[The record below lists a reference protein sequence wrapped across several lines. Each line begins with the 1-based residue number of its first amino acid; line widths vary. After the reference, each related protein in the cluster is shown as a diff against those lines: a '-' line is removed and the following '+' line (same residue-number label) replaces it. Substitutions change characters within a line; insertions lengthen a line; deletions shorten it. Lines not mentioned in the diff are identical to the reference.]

1 MAVAAKA
8 CYRSAEENASEM
20 SNKRAAKLALLGAV
34 VGGLWAYS
42 RRETRRYESLAL
54 SEVEKPGH
62 VVSIDGV
69 GVHYLEAGEGP
80 PLILIHGLGAST
92 FTFQRVFPELARRF
106 RVVALDLKGF
116 GFSDRPEGDYTLT
129 AQAHLVR
136 QLMDRL
142 GIERASVLGHSMGG
156 AVAMR
161 LALAYPERVE
171 RLILASS
178 ASDLELG
185 RRIWGAALL
194 GRLLPLVAPF
204 TLHNRRFRELSLK
217 SGFYDSDHCTEQVIE
232 GYMLPGR
239 VHGHLRALGDT
250 MAHWGRDLPLR
261 PDRIIH
267 PTLVLWGEA
276 DRWLPPS
283 RGERLHRLIAGSRLE
298 VVSGGGHLFLQ
309 EQPESSLRL
318 IEDFLMEKEA
328 ARA

>member
-1 MAVAAKA
+1 
-8 CYRSAEENASEM
+8 M
-20 SNKRAAKLALLGAV
+20 SSKRAAKLALLGAA

-42 RRETRRYESLAL
+42 RREIRRYESLDL
-54 SEVEKPGH
+54 SEVEKPGRI
-62 VVSIDGV
+62 VSIDGV
-69 GVHYLEAGEGP
+69 GIHYLEAGEGP
-80 PLILIHGLGAST
+80 ALVLIHGLGAST
-92 FTFQRVFPELARRF
+92 FTFQRVVPELARRF

-116 GFSDRPEGDYTLT
+116 GFSDRPDGDYTLT
-129 AQAHLVR
+129 AQADLIR
-136 QLMDRL
+136 QLMDQL

-217 SGFYDSDHCTEQVIE
+217 SGFYDPEHCTEQIID

-239 VHGHLRALGDT
+239 VRGYLRALGNT
-250 MAHWGRDLPLR
+250 MAHWRRDPPLR
-261 PDRIIH
+261 PADITH
-267 PTLVLWGEA
+267 PTLVLWGEG
-276 DRWLPPS
+276 DRLLPPS
-283 RGERLHRLIAGSRLE
+283 RGERLQRLISGSRLE
-298 VVSGGGHLFLQ
+298 VIRGGGHLFLQ
-309 EQPESSLRL
+309 EEPELSLRL

-328 ARA
+328 ART

>member
-1 MAVAAKA
+1 
-8 CYRSAEENASEM
+8 
-20 SNKRAAKLALLGAV
+20 
-34 VGGLWAYS
+34 
-42 RRETRRYESLAL
+42 
-54 SEVEKPGH
+54 VEKPGRI
-62 VVSIDGV
+62 VSIDGV
-69 GVHYLEAGEGP
+69 GIHYLEVGEGP
-80 PLILIHGLGAST
+80 ALVLIHGLGAST
-92 FTFQRVFPELARRF
+92 FTFQRVLPELARRF

-116 GFSDRPEGDYTLT
+116 GFSDRPDGDYTLA
-129 AQAHLVR
+129 AQADLIR

-178 ASDLELG
+178 ASDLELE
-185 RRIWGAALL
+185 RRILGAALL

-217 SGFYDSDHCTEQVIE
+217 SGFYDPDHCTEQIIE

-239 VHGHLRALGDT
+239 VRGYLRALGDT
-250 MAHWGRDLPLR
+250 MAHWRRDPPLR
-261 PDRIIH
+261 PADITH

-283 RGERLHRLIAGSRLE
+283 RGERLQRLISGSRLE
-298 VVSGGGHLFLQ
+298 VIRGGGHLFLQ

-318 IEDFLMEKEA
+318 IEDFLLEKEA
-328 ARA
+328 ART

>member
-1 MAVAAKA
+1 
-8 CYRSAEENASEM
+8 M
-20 SNKRAAKLALLGAV
+20 SSKRAATLALLGAA

-42 RRETRRYESLAL
+42 RREIRRYESLDL
-54 SEVEKPGH
+54 SEVEKPGRI
-62 VVSIDGV
+62 VSIDGV
-69 GVHYLEAGEGP
+69 AVHYLEAGEGP
-80 PLILIHGLGAST
+80 ALVLIHGLGAST
-92 FTFQRVFPELARRF
+92 FTFQRILPELARRF

-116 GFSDRPEGDYTLT
+116 GFSDRPDGDYTLT
-129 AQAHLVR
+129 AQADLVR

-142 GIERASVLGHSMGG
+142 GIEKASVLGHSMGG

-217 SGFYDSDHCTEQVIE
+217 TGFYDTDHCTEQIIE
-232 GYMLPGR
+232 GYMMPGR
-239 VHGHLRALGDT
+239 VRGYLRALGNT
-250 MAHWGRDLPLR
+250 MAHWPRDPPLR
-261 PDRIIH
+261 PADITH

-283 RGERLHRLIAGSRLE
+283 RGERLHRLISGSRLE
-298 VVSGGGHLFLQ
+298 VIRGGGHLFLQ
-309 EQPESSLRL
+309 EQPDSSMRF
-318 IEDFLMEKEA
+318 IEDFLLEKEA

>member
-1 MAVAAKA
+1 
-8 CYRSAEENASEM
+8 M
-20 SNKRAAKLALLGAV
+20 SSKRAATLALLGAA

-42 RRETRRYESLAL
+42 RREIRRYESLDL
-54 SEVEKPGH
+54 SEVEKPGRI
-62 VVSIDGV
+62 VSIDGV
-69 GVHYLEAGEGP
+69 GIHYQEAGDGP
-80 PLILIHGLGAST
+80 ALVLIHGLGAST
-92 FTFQRVFPELARRF
+92 FTFQRVVPDLARRF

-116 GFSDRPEGDYTLT
+116 GFSDRPDDDYTLT
-129 AQAHLVR
+129 AQAELVR

-142 GIERASVLGHSMGG
+142 DIERASVLGHSMGG

-217 SGFYDSDHCTEQVIE
+217 SGFYDSDHCTEQIIE

-239 VHGHLRALGDT
+239 VRGCLRALGTT
-250 MAHWGRDLPLR
+250 MAHWRRDPPLR
-261 PDRIIH
+261 PADITH

-283 RGERLHRLIAGSRLE
+283 RGERLHRLISGSRLE
-298 VVSGGGHLFLQ
+298 VVRGGGHLFLQ

-318 IEDFLMEKEA
+318 IEDFLLEREA
-328 ARA
+328 ART